1 MDKELD
7 DEKNLGNGESIYNNL
22 NNLNILM
29 EGRQG
34 EPSQN
39 RLKGDFGQDEK
50 EKPTGSLKKG
60 VREGRMTNKVKCV
73 SWGVNRTLGFD
84 SEVPTINIRW
94 EKGIKVKLKKS
105 RVWHS
110 KIVNNKS
117 KNIVMKF
124 RNKIEYR
131 VVKSN
136 GKKGRTGAKAV
147 NSRRVKETEI
157 EKLDTDKYNGDH
169 QKRDFSMFPGQVSG
183 KKECEKVIAEVSKQ
197 SEVGDILVGCANI
210 NGWSEKELEVI
221 GEVKKNRLD
230 IVGLIETKIRAEQGD
245 SWKNYFKDIKY
256 ECSGACREDGD
267 KQGGGITVA
276 WRKELDISI
285 WKKERENED
294 RNWVEKERIWAL
306 NNNCSELVAWCF
318 IYIACDHRDN
328 EGWNDTLYEELYED
342 IIYMRSIGRK
352 VVVMGDLNGWIGC
365 GPDGISGGNAVK
377 NGNGERILGMCNSL
391 GFVIANKMPYAVG
404 KWTWVRGKSKSILDY
419 MLVDEALIQKLKSF
433 VVDDGTRDIGSDHS
447 WIIGRVKIGK
457 RRRKKIR
464 KRVATQKWKINSNT
478 KWDKFTSRCDE
489 LFEEMSGGNEWR
501 DGEEMYGAVVNN
513 LIKAGEE
520 VVGYMKPHKKRRK
533 PLPVYVIDA
542 IKGRKEARKAL
553 NDCYSRV
560 QSAEEVWNVWCE
572 FKRKK
577 H

>member
-1 MDKELD
+1 MRGLLTGLTHSVVVSSNVEGRAAACNSRETCSCVDGREVGGSRVMEKEVEKEEGDEKVDWKENVGWRYNGTHVLEDMDKILD
-7 DEKNLGNGESIYNNL
+7 TEENFGNGESTY

-39 RLKGDFGQDEK
+39 RLQGDFGQDEK

-136 GKKGRTGAKAV
+136 GKKCRTGAKAV

-169 QKRDFSMFPGQVSG
+169 QKRDFSMFPEQVSG

-230 IVGLIETKIRAEQGD
+230 IIGLIETKIRAEQGV

-294 RNWVEKERIWAL
+294 RNWL
-306 NNNCSELVAWCF
+306 
-318 IYIACDHRDN
+318 
-328 EGWNDTLYEELYED
+328 
-342 IIYMRSIGRK
+342 
-352 VVVMGDLNGWIGC
+352 
-365 GPDGISGGNAVK
+365 
-377 NGNGERILGMCNSL
+377 
-391 GFVIANKMPYAVG
+391 
-404 KWTWVRGKSKSILDY
+404 
-419 MLVDEALIQKLKSF
+419 
-433 VVDDGTRDIGSDHS
+433 
-447 WIIGRVKIGK
+447 
-457 RRRKKIR
+457 RRK
-464 KRVATQKWKINSNT
+464 
-478 KWDKFTSRCDE
+478 E
-489 LFEEMSGGNEWR
+489 
-501 DGEEMYGAVVNN
+501 YG
-513 LIKAGEE
+513 
-520 VVGYMKPHKKRRK
+520 H
-533 PLPVYVIDA
+533 
-542 IKGRKEARKAL
+542 
-553 NDCYSRV
+553 
-560 QSAEEVWNVWCE
+560 
-572 FKRKK
+572 
-577 H
+577 